1 MTTPWTWKLAE
12 AAERIRHRYQHIGR
26 KTGAPF
32 LAIVYPMEEE
42 VAVMREWHSHANA
55 LAPDYRVHAINCL
68 TETHATVTD
77 IGVESVVD
85 AITQPM
91 PGSEPLDDL
100 ADAWRNRIADS
111 VRQGMSTGGHGKPVV
126 VLERTAALWPA
137 AGPRD
142 IMQSLW
148 DSAQSD
154 LDGPVVVLIP
164 GRLVEPRTYRFL
176 DRRNEF
182 MYRGDLL

>member
-1 MTTPWTWKLAE
+1 MTTSWTWKLAE

-32 LAIVYPMEEE
+32 LAIVYPMEDE
-42 VAVMREWHSHANA
+42 VAVMREWRAHCAA
-55 LAPDYRVHAINCL
+55 LAPDYRIHEVDCL
-68 TETHATVTD
+68 AETHATISE

-85 AITQPM
+85 AINQPM

-100 ADAWRNRIADS
+100 ADAWRARIGEA
-111 VRQGMSTGGHGKPVV
+111 VRSALSAGGPGKPVV
-126 VLERTAALWPA
+126 VLARTAALWPA